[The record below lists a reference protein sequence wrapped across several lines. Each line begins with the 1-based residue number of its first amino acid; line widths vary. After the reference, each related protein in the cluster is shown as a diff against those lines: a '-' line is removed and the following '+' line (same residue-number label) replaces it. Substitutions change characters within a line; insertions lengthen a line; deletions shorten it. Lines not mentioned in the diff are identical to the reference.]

1 MSKNN
6 SLQQQQQQRAV
17 KQHQAAQ
24 FQEKAK
30 QIRAVL
36 NQQPAVDLWQL
47 RALAISEGGL
57 VNGTKY
63 I

>member
-1 MSKNN
+1 MSKNH
-6 SLQQQQQQRAV
+6 SHQQQQQLRAM
-17 KQHQAAQ
+17 KQQQLQ

-36 NQQPAVDLWQL
+36 NQQPAIDLWQL

-57 VNGTKY
+57 VNGT